1 MIQDYTEINK
11 RIEAKQKAIDAQ
23 KKADE
28 PREGWEILHGEII
41 DEGVDRAGR

>member
-11 RIEAKQKAIDAQ
+11 RMQRKQDARE

-28 PREGWEILHGEII
+28 PIEGWEILHGEII